1 MKTRNVLAISTLA
14 LAGMFSGAAIAT
26 PSLQLDIVGGTYN
39 GDENTP
45 PEDMEIYSDIYT
57 VRALKND
64 DGFNNATFYLSI
76 ALTTLDGDSV
86 SASGNYGTISIDSD
100 EYNVT
105 DDMIYGTPPAE
116 SYTGNAA
123 DNDLPPHGIFPTW
136 YLALSFQF
144 DESNLIN
151 DYNVEDVTAA
161 NLRPE
166 PCTSVSSCEE
176 DPLYYADFVIN
187 TTGLSDA
194 FGLHYDLYRLEE
206 DSARE
211 GNLQVVDKAPFSH
224 DASGYPGD
232 GGDGTDGGDSCNP
245 EDPFDACEVPEPTT
259 LWLFALA
266 LLVTSLYRAAPRAT
280 SRKF

>member
-1 MKTRNVLAISTLA
+1 
-14 LAGMFSGAAIAT
+14 
-26 PSLQLDIVGGTYN
+26 
-39 GDENTP
+39 
-45 PEDMEIYSDIYT
+45 ME
-57 VRALKND
+57 
-64 DGFNNATFYLSI
+64 
-76 ALTTLDGDSV
+76 
-86 SASGNYGTISIDSD
+86 
-100 EYNVT
+100 
-105 DDMIYGTPPAE
+105 
-116 SYTGNAA
+116 
-123 DNDLPPHGIFPTW
+123 
-136 YLALSFQF
+136 LSFQF
-144 DESNLIN
+144 DQSNIIT

-161 NLRPE
+161 NPRPE
-166 PCTSVSSCEE
+166 PCTSVSPCKE
-176 DPLYYADFVIN
+176 DPLYYADFVID